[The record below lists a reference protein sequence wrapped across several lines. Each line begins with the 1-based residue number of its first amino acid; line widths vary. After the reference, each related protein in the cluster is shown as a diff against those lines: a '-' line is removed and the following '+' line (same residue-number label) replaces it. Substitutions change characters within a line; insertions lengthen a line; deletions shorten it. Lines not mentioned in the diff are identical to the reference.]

1 MKRKLILNYVVDT
14 VLILL
19 VFLAAAG
26 VLAFQAYEN
35 QLTKDLRNIV
45 SWIRIDKS
53 NGISNEAIS
62 YKYSHIGYISVINKE
77 GELIASLDSA
87 LDSTENLLS
96 REEFQEALKE
106 GEGSSLRK
114 SEVKDRYFFYR
125 TYTMGDEILLIAVP
139 VITATEVLADYGGT
153 MAWLSLGVLLLSFGI
168 AIYFYRN
175 NIRPVLVLE
184 GYLRGDGSREG
195 TEVDVQSLPK
205 ELKDIAETYQQTRE
219 SLVAEAAAGEEKRL
233 YLLSTINTIKDGI
246 LAVDE
251 ADNITLMNKSAM
263 SVLDLSEEEDLHLDI
278 LVATQNLELKEAL
291 KERAENAQ
299 PREIRLKERTYILS
313 VHPIP
318 QKGGSLLI
326 LHDVTKV
333 RELENMRKEFVSN
346 VSHELKTPLTSI
358 RGFIETLKGGAAKD
372 PAVADKFLEIINI
385 ESLRL
390 ESLIGDLLALSKIEE
405 NRSVAVEDV
414 DLSPLAREVLEKHRK
429 AAEMAGVQL
438 TEELEE
444 SLAYRGNPELFK
456 SLLSNLLSNAIKY
469 NHKGGEVLLRGERK
483 KKNLVLEVRDT
494 GIGIPEEEQPRVFE
508 RFYKVDKSRALDH
521 DSSGLGLAIVK
532 HIVELYDGEIK
543 LESTPG
549 EGTSFRIKLPLKE
562 EA

>member
-205 ELKDIAETYQQTRE
+205 ELKDIAEAYQQTRE

-429 AAEMAGVQL
+429 AAEIAGVQL

>member
-19 VFLAAAG
+19 VFSAAAG

-35 QLTKDLRNIV
+35 QLSKDLRNIV

-62 YKYSHIGYISVINKE
+62 YKYSHIGYISVINNE

-125 TYTMGDEILLIAVP
+125 AYTMGDELLLIAVP
-139 VITATEVLADYGGT
+139 VITPMEVLEDYGVT
-153 MAWLSLGVLLLSFGI
+153 LAWLSLGVLLLSFAI
-168 AIYFYRN
+168 AVYFYRN

-184 GYLRGDGSREG
+184 GYLRGDGSWEG
-195 TEVDVQSLPK
+195 TEVDVQSLPQ
-205 ELKDIAETYQQTRE
+205 ELKDIAEAYRKTRE
-219 SLVAEAAAGEEKRL
+219 SLAAEAAAGEEKRL

-251 ADNITLMNKSAM
+251 ANKITLMNQSAM
-263 SVLDLSEEEDLHLDI
+263 AILDLCEEEDLHLDI
-278 LVATQNLELKEAL
+278 LVATQNLELKQAL
-291 KERAENAQ
+291 DESKTNTE
-299 PREIRLKERTYILS
+299 PREIRLKDRTYILS
-313 VHPIP
+313 VHPIT
-318 QKGGSLLI
+318 QKRGSLLI

-333 RELENMRKEFVSN
+333 RGLENMRKEFVSN

-358 RGFIETLKGGAAKD
+358 RGFIETLKEGALKD
-372 PAVADKFLEIINI
+372 PAVAEKFLEIINV

-414 DLSPLAREVLEKHRK
+414 DFSILAQEVLEKHRD
-429 AAEMAGVQL
+429 AAEKAGL
-438 TEELEE
+438 KLAEDLES
-444 SLAYRGNPELFK
+444 SLPYRGNPELFK
-456 SLLSNLLSNAIKY
+456 SLLSNLISNAIKY
-469 NHKGGEVLLRGERK
+469 NHPGGEVLLRGIRK
-483 KKNLVLEVRDT
+483 KRNLVLEVQDT

-562 EA
+562 EV

>member
-205 ELKDIAETYQQTRE
+205 ELKDIAEAYQQTRE

-299 PREIRLKERTYILS
+299 PKEIRLKERTYILS

-405 NRSVAVEDV
+405 NRSVAVADV

-438 TEELEE
+438 IEELEE
-444 SLAYRGNPELFK
+444 SLAYRGNPELFT

-562 EA
+562 EV

>member
-205 ELKDIAETYQQTRE
+205 ELKDIAEAYQQTRE

-299 PREIRLKERTYILS
+299 PKEIRLKERTYILS

-346 VSHELKTPLTSI
+346 VSQELKTPLTSI

-405 NRSVAVEDV
+405 NRSVAVADV

-438 TEELEE
+438 IEELEE
-444 SLAYRGNPELFK
+444 SLAYRGNPELFT

>member
-205 ELKDIAETYQQTRE
+205 ELKDIAEAYQQTRE

-299 PREIRLKERTYILS
+299 PKEIRLKERTYILS

-405 NRSVAVEDV
+405 NRSVAVADV

-438 TEELEE
+438 IEELEE
-444 SLAYRGNPELFK
+444 SLAYRGNPELFT

>member
-205 ELKDIAETYQQTRE
+205 ELKDIAEAYQQTRE

-405 NRSVAVEDV
+405 NRSVAVADV

-444 SLAYRGNPELFK
+444 SLAYRGNPELFT

>member
-205 ELKDIAETYQQTRE
+205 ELKDIAEAYQQTRE

>member
-205 ELKDIAETYQQTRE
+205 ELKDIAEAYQQTRE

-444 SLAYRGNPELFK
+444 SLAYRGNPELFT